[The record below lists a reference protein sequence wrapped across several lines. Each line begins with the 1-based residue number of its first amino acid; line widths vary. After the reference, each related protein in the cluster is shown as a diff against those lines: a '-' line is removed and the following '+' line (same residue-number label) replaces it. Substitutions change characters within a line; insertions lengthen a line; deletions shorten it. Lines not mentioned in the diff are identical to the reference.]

1 MQRPWTEQIILLSLC
16 TSSPSPQTL
25 SFLTHMQDKENGPG
39 TEQIPHSTCRS
50 VRLTGSDPTD
60 SPFSSIVFKF
70 SSFWLLQTV
79 IQIYFK
85 QLLGDLST
93 RTFQEAH
100 RATSQRWLLH
110 QWPKQEEEE
119 NTLPGLQ
126 GMVITVYQ
134 SLTLTSAHSRL
145 RLQSGGALQ
154 GKGLCL
160 LLIWPLQYSLFFGG
174 FFPPLYPALVS
185 LWHSQRGK
193 HDSSS
198 SARHTAVRLGFFFF
212 YTLFYCYC
220 KANREHVQIL

>member
-1 MQRPWTEQIILLSLC
+1 M
-16 TSSPSPQTL
+16 
-25 SFLTHMQDKENGPG
+25 
-39 TEQIPHSTCRS
+39 
-50 VRLTGSDPTD
+50 
-60 SPFSSIVFKF
+60 
-70 SSFWLLQTV
+70 LQTV

-212 YTLFYCYC
+212 TLSSIATARLTENMYKFCSILGRCNY
-220 KANREHVQIL
+220 KVSFLIANSVCHLIVKCFKTKTDRPGQKPKGSSPLS

>member
-1 MQRPWTEQIILLSLC
+1 M
-16 TSSPSPQTL
+16 
-25 SFLTHMQDKENGPG
+25 
-39 TEQIPHSTCRS
+39 
-50 VRLTGSDPTD
+50 
-60 SPFSSIVFKF
+60 
-70 SSFWLLQTV
+70 LQTV
-79 IQIYFK
+79 IQLYFK

-145 RLQSGGALQ
+145 RFQSGGHCKE
-154 GKGLCL
+154 KGCACSWSGPFNIPCFLE
-160 LLIWPLQYSLFFGG
+160 G

-212 YTLFYCYC
+212 FLTLSSIATARLTENMYKFCS
-220 KANREHVQIL
+220 ILGRCNYKVSFLVTNSVCHLIVKCFKTKTGRPGQKPKGSSPLS